1 MMMNKSK
8 YIVSIKFNPNENYS
22 TEIPEKIYIKTPLG
36 NMLNSELSQKSLI
49 QLHDLAYIIDE
60 IHRICISQKH
70 VTSKQ
75 TFDTELGRLNINIKT
90 VGKVFNLYQVL
101 LLTLLTASTIFVLSY
116 LVIK

>member
-1 MMMNKSK
+1 MMNKSK
-8 YIVSIKFNPNENYS
+8 YIVSIEFSPNENYN

-49 QLHDLAYIIDE
+49 QLHDLASIINE
-60 IHRICISQKH
+60 IHRISVSKKH

-90 VGKVFNLYQVL
+90 VGKVFNLFQIL
-101 LLTLLTASTIFVLSY
+101 LLTLLTALTVFVLSY
-116 LVIK
+116 LAIK